1 MVSELPEA
9 TQAPTSTPSGDRI
22 TTRPESLAHIR
33 EIRQQLGGDSSKAT
47 NRARRPV
54 PNYPGHEP
62 TANIDHERRIRR
74 LERDQVFLERRQDEL
89 EWLQ

>member
-9 TQAPTSTPSGDRI
+9 TQAPTSTPSGDRF
-22 TTRPESLAHIR
+22 TNRAESLAHIR
-33 EIRQQLGGDSSKAT
+33 ELRRRLGGDSSKAT

-62 TANIDHERRIRR
+62 TANIDHARRIQR

>member
-22 TTRPESLAHIR
+22 TTRAESLAYIR
-33 EIRQQLGGDSSKAT
+33 EIRRRHGGDSSKAT

-62 TANIDHERRIRR
+62 AANIDHARRIQR